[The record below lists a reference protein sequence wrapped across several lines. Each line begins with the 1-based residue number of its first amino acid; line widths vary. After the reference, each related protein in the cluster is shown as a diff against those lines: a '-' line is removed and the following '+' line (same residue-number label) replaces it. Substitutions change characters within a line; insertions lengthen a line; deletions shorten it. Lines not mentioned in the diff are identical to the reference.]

1 LICAAGGFHEA
12 LIPRQD
18 DAAVEQQLTLNMT
31 SHMRLIRW
39 AIGPMMLQRFGR
51 IVAVSSTAARFPA
64 PGQSVY
70 AAAKAGLEAFLK
82 GCAMEFARK
91 GITCNCV
98 VPGYILTDFSK
109 DYLMANG
116 LRKVVPMERAGEVEE
131 AAEAVLIFLGQHS
144 DYLTGSQIVVDG
156 GLSLAVKRSQ

>member
-1 LICAAGGFHEA
+1 MEL
-12 LIPRQD
+12 
-18 DAAVEQQLTLNMT
+18 QLTLNLT

-39 AIGPMMLQRFGR
+39 VLGPMMLQRFGR
-51 IVAVSSTAARFPA
+51 IVAVSSTAARCPA

-82 GCAMEFARK
+82 GCALEFARK

-109 DYLMANG
+109 DYILAND
-116 LRKVVPMERAGEVEE
+116 LRKVVPMERAGAAEEVAE
-131 AAEAVLIFLGQHS
+131 AALVFLGDRS
-144 DYLTGSQIVVDG
+144 DYLTGSHIVVDG